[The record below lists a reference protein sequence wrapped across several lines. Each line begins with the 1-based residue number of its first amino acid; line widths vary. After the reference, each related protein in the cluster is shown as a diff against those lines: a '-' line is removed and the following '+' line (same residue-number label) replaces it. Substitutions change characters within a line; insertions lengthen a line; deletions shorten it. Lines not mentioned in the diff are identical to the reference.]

1 MVRAVLFFDS
11 SGGRLL
17 VRRQGGW
24 QPAAPQQTVQDVL
37 VVTDLHEETV
47 THEALPALRLSDRQ
61 ALATRRLASAWSDA
75 VLRGWTWLGNPIY
88 GAGHMVFFAL
98 PGADAAVAQLRERLA
113 EGGLRMVGVRA
124 SSQLLWERAR
134 RLYPRGVCLVL
145 VALPT
150 AIRLLALANRLPIL
164 TRRLEVVDE
173 AALTAE
179 IQATWRYL
187 INSKVA
193 PIGSTPEVYWP
204 AGRDAASGLAWLL
217 EARSSVELAPRD
229 LRGAWLTRQLSWAAW
244 GTGGLALVAALGL
257 AYADLSRLARTW
269 TQHAQV
275 QADERATRRDIADLE
290 GRITAL
296 GVPVSAWR
304 GLNAFVQAELEHQP
318 EPQAQLAELS
328 QVLLPL
334 YPQVR
339 VQKLEWRRTQGQGC
353 DENREAGAALEEAT
367 HAAESANAPAPPGA
381 LLDLE
386 VWVDPALRPHAR
398 HAALIQLSKRLA
410 AMPGSTLVIDEGRL
424 AAGAALKSAQS
435 AAMENAVVRYCLTVQ
450 GQMATP
456 DHEGRR

>member
-98 PGADAAVAQLRERLA
+98 PGADATVAQLRERLA
-113 EGGLRMVGVRA
+113 GGLRIVGVRA
-124 SSQLLWERAR
+124 TSQLLWERAR

-145 VALPT
+145 VALPS
-150 AIRLLALANRLPIL
+150 AIRLLALADRLPIL

-187 INSKVA
+187 INSKLA
-193 PIGSTPEVYWP
+193 PTDSTPVVHWP
-204 AGRDAASGLAWLL
+204 AGRDAASGTAWLL
-217 EARSSVELAPRD
+217 GARSSVELAPRD
-229 LRGAWLTRQLSWAAW
+229 LRAAWLTRQLSLAAW
-244 GTGGLALVAALGL
+244 RTGGLALVAALGL
-257 AYADLSRLARTW
+257 AYADLSRLARAW

-275 QADERATRRDIADLE
+275 QADERAARRDIADLE

-296 GVPVSAWR
+296 GVPVRAWR

-318 EPQAQLAELS
+318 EPQAQLARLS
-328 QVLLPL
+328 QVLLAV
-334 YPQVR
+334 YPQAR
-339 VQKLEWRRTQGQGC
+339 VQKLEWRRTQGGQGC
-353 DENREAGAALEEAT
+353 DEGREAGAALEEAT
-367 HAAESANAPAPPGA
+367 RAAPAPPGA
-381 LLDLE
+381 LLDLN
-386 VWVDPALRPHAR
+386 VWIDPAQRPHAR
-398 HAALIQLSKRLA
+398 QAALTQLSKRLA

-435 AAMENAVVRYCLTVQ
+435 AAMENAVVRFCLTVH
-450 GQMATP
+450 GQMAPP
-456 DHEGRR
+456 DYERRR

>member
-1 MVRAVLFFDS
+1 MVRAVLFFDPA
-11 SGGRLL
+11 GGRLL

-47 THEALPALRLSDRQ
+47 THEAFPALRLSDRK
-61 ALATRRLASAWSDA
+61 ALAMRRLASAWSDA

-98 PGADAAVAQLRERLA
+98 PGADATVAQLRERLA
-113 EGGLRMVGVRA
+113 GGLRIVGVRA
-124 SSQLLWERAR
+124 TSQLLWERAR

-145 VALPT
+145 VALPS
-150 AIRLLALANRLPIL
+150 AIRLVALANRLPIL

-187 INSKVA
+187 INSRLA
-193 PIGSTPEVYWP
+193 PIGSTPVVHWP

-229 LRGAWLTRQLSWAAW
+229 LRAAWLTRQLSLAAW
-244 GTGGLALVAALGL
+244 GIGGLALVAALGL
-257 AYADLSRLARTW
+257 AYADLLRLERAW

-275 QADERATRRDIADLE
+275 QADERAARRDIVDLE
-290 GRITAL
+290 SRITAL
-296 GVPVSAWR
+296 GVPVRAWR

-318 EPQAQLAELS
+318 EPQAQLAHLS
-328 QVLLPL
+328 QVLLAV

-353 DENREAGAALEEAT
+353 DEGRGAGAVLEEAT
-367 HAAESANAPAPPGA
+367 HAAASANAPAPPGA
-381 LLDLE
+381 LLDLK
-386 VWVDPALRPHAR
+386 VWVDPAQRPHAR
-398 HAALIQLSKRLA
+398 HAALTQLSERLA
-410 AMPGSTLVIDEGRL
+410 ALPGSTLVIDEGRL
-424 AAGAALKSAQS
+424 AVKAALKSAQS
-435 AAMENAVVRYCLTVQ
+435 TAVENEVVRFCLTVH

-456 DHEGRR
+456 ADGRRR